1 MAGALIEAI
10 EAGDEE
16 RAIRL
21 LDERPELAEE
31 RDDDG
36 VPALLAALYHG
47 AETVAAAVKRA
58 KTDLD
63 IFEAAAT
70 GDVRRLRKLLEREPD
85 LAHAWT
91 QDGFTGLHYAAFFD
105 GPAAAKVLLE
115 AGAEPNALA
124 RHSQLKVMP
133 IHSAAA
139 SQQVETTRLLLE
151 HGADVNARQE
161 GGGTPLHS
169 AAFHGDRALA
179 DLLLEHGADPDAR
192 SDDGKTPADVAAEK
206 GHDELAALLAR
217 RP

>member
-1 MAGALIEAI
+1 VAGALIEAI

-16 RAIRL
+16 RAIGL

-47 AETVAAAVKRA
+47 AETVAAAVQRA
-58 KTDLD
+58 KTELD

-70 GDVRRLRKLLEREPD
+70 GDVRRLRELLEREPD